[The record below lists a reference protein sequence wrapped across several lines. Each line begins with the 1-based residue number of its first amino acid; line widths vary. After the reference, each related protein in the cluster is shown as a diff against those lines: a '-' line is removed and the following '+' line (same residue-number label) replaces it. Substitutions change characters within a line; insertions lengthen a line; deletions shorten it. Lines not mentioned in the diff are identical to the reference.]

1 MKKLSSFLRVSLSK
15 LIIRNAYRSGVHPSI
30 AMRRVQKYNL
40 VSFAEATKLIRNI
53 YQIK

>member
-1 MKKLSSFLRVSLSK
+1 MKKVSLFLRVLLSK

-30 AMRRVQKYNL
+30 AMRRVQKFNL
-40 VSFAEATKLIRNI
+40 VSFREATNLIKVI